1 MRKIE
6 VEPATPEK
14 LEALDISAWS
24 PWSCEPSRF
33 DWEYSADERAYVQAG
48 HVRIHTAAGA
58 VEIKAGDLVLFPKG
72 LQCSWEVIEPIRKV
86 YRFE

>member
-6 VEPATPEK
+6 IEQATPDK
-14 LEALDISAWS
+14 LEALGVSGWS
-24 PWSCEPSRF
+24 PWECEPSRF
-33 DWEYSADERAYVQAG
+33 DWEYSADERAYVKTG
-48 HVRIHTAAGA
+48 RVLVHTADGA